1 MQNEIKFEP
10 YQNRLPDSEVIHF
23 FQSFLEREYEVTLAS
38 VCDEIDADGFIK
50 EVEKLDAF
58 YREGLKSGVRRF
70 RQPGDSD
77 FEAQKSNFQ
86 IKACRTCFLLRSYE
100 HKEYGTVYRFYTGT
114 DRAKGKSYY
123 HSYYIAKLGEKYRI
137 ISVYLI
143 NEKHNGWERRQGV
156 NWGKETIAFTGVWR
170 IVEPNNA
177 TDLEDYRSDWGID
190 NKEPILVKREEG
202 NNSKADTDTH
212 NMVSNLNADKSNNDA
227 NDSKLVEDARSNSIL
242 RRVLPLLEG
251 RFYTNGFIR
260 NNKVTEAEA
269 LPEEQG
275 KKALKFADLL
285 SEILNADGCSALNSE
300 GDSDYLPFVYCGEIL
315 LDGLPD
321 FAAKDEV
328 PEGAK
333 VVYDTVEERQN
344 CFWYDEI
351 EEDILESFE
360 QGEESHSYQ
369 AYVEVDK
376 LMRENLKDLV
386 EFQIVKGTEFPYVIG
401 GTFAPGIFVG
411 VVTAIVRT

>member
-1 MQNEIKFEP
+1 MLNEVMLKP
-10 YQNRLPDSEVIHF
+10 YQNVLPDPEAIHF
-23 FQSFLEREYEVTLAS
+23 FQSFLEKEYEVTLAT
-38 VCDEIDADGFIK
+38 VRDEIDADGFIK

-58 YREGLKSGVRRF
+58 YREDLKSGVRRF

-77 FEAQKSNFQ
+77 FEAQKSNIQ

-114 DRAKGKSYY
+114 DRATGKAYY
-123 HSYYIAKLGEKYRI
+123 GSHYIAKLGEKYRI

-143 NEKHNGWERRQGV
+143 NEKHNGWERIQGV
-156 NWGKETIAFTGVWR
+156 NWRKETIAFTGVWR
-170 IVEPNNA
+170 IVEPNNS
-177 TDLEDYRSDWGID
+177 TDLEDYRSDWGFD
-190 NKEPILVKREEG
+190 NKELILVKREEG
-202 NNSKADTDTH
+202 NNRKINTDTQ
-212 NMVSNLNADKSNNDA
+212 NIVSNLNADKSNNDA
-227 NDSKLVEDARSNSIL
+227 DDSKLVEDFRANSIL
-242 RRVLPLLEG
+242 SRVLPLLEG

-260 NNKVTEAEA
+260 NNKVSEAEV

-275 KKALKFADLL
+275 KKALKFSDLL
-285 SEILNADGCSALNSE
+285 CEILNADGCGALNSE
-300 GDSDYLPFVYCGEIL
+300 GDCGYLPFVYCGEIL

-333 VVYDTVEERQN
+333 VVYDTVEERRN
-344 CFWYDEI
+344 CFWFDEI

-360 QGEESHSYQ
+360 QGKESHSYQ
-369 AYVEVDK
+369 AYVEADT

-386 EFQIVKGTEFPYVIG
+386 EFQILKGTEFPYVIG
-401 GTFAPGIFVG
+401 GTFAPRIFAG